1 MSEFSL
7 MSVTRVTFQLSF
19 AQLWF
24 PVGRNLSLE
33 MRILNLKDNVWLIIS
48 VDTIPFTVKCKDN
61 VISNVIG
68 TNNYILTL
76 RDDCI
81 AYIGDVYIK
90 SQNRNYSRVSYNF
103 HPIELPY
110 KCCKDIPNKIDRV
123 KLKPLKINDINYDD
137 LNIEKHKLD
146 EYSSQLDNL
155 INEPNVQKYQS
166 WFIYFIVILLVVI
179 ILLYI
184 GCECKRK
191 NPRKP
196 STEGSNEDGGN
207 LPTPNYSKS
216 RNSSFRLPRFFPSS
230 RRSFRGRSKP
240 EEIELNTNNGL
251 A

>member
-1 MSEFSL
+1 MIKTLQLFK
-7 MSVTRVTFQLSF
+7 FQLTLPSTCS
-19 AQLWF
+19 
-24 PVGRNLSLE
+24 NL
-33 MRILNLKDNVWLIIS
+33 IVDFKGYNVKNLQENVWLIIS
-48 VDTIPFTVKCKDN
+48 VDKIPFTVKCKDN
-61 VISNVIG
+61 VISNVTG

-166 WFIYFIVILLVVI
+166 W
-179 ILLYI
+179 
-184 GCECKRK
+184 
-191 NPRKP
+191 KP